1 LRAVAQPGSASVW
14 GTGGRGFESRLPD
27 IFRKLKLQK
36 AGNAIG
42 VSGLFAFAAGERA
55 AGFRKSI
62 NRRVQE
68 KIALQHD
75 EP

>member
-1 LRAVAQPGSASVW
+1 
-14 GTGGRGFESRLPD
+14 
-27 IFRKLKLQK
+27 LQK
-36 AGNAIG
+36 AGIAIG
-42 VSGLFAFAAGERA
+42 VSGLFAFAAGEMV